1 MTLTESIVEDAALEW
16 LGELGYVVGHGI
28 AFAAMRRPKPQ
39 MASVHLSQMAE
50 SGAYPDTPPE
60 IIGAMQVVLPDE
72 PKTIEA
78 SHHLCAPLFEQAE
91 ADLIQSRALTT
102 LRDTLLPLLLDGELN
117 MAKFIG
123 KVKFSG

>member
-1 MTLTESIVEDAALEW
+1 MSLTESIVEDAALESF
-16 LGELGYVVGHGI
+16 GELGYAVGHGI

-39 MASVHLSQMAE
+39 MASMHVGRMAE
-50 SGAYPDTPPE
+50 GGAYPAVRPE
-60 IIGAMQVVLPDE
+60 IIEAMRVALLDE
-72 PKTIEA
+72 PKTFEA